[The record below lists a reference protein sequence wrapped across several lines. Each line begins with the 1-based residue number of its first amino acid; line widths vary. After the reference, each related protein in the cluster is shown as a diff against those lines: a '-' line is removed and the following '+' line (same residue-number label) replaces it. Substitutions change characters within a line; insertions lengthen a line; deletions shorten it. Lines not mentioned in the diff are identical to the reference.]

1 MLADYDFY
9 KNQYK
14 GITIADANSYDYFA
28 ERAGDELA
36 LYVKRIGDDG
46 QEQLKKCACKIA
58 DILYSSSNGKGEN
71 KKVTSESIAGYYSVS
86 YQTQSESEVR
96 ASISFAIKTYLGRYL
111 LGSKRVMW

>member
-36 LYVKRIGDDG
+36 LYVNRAD
-46 QEQLKKCACKIA
+46 ETQLKKCACKIA

-96 ASISFAIKTYLGRYL
+96 ASISFAIKTYLGQYL

>member
-9 KNQYK
+9 KNTYK
-14 GITIADANSYDYFA
+14 GIVIADANSYDYFA

-36 LYVKRIGDDG
+36 LYVKRVED
-46 QEQLKKCACKIA
+46 EQPLKKCDCKIA
-58 DILYSSSNGKGEN
+58 DILYSSTNGKGEN

-86 YQTQSESEVR
+86 YQTQAESEVR
-96 ASISFAIKTYLGRYL
+96 ASISFAIKTYLGQYL